1 MPIDDRTKGVML
13 KALDNNLGYKRGEKV
28 VIIAQ
33 RWGES
38 LPKESKS
45 TLDRSIELCEILDG
59 VYNRNGVNVV
69 LMTYVPSAPGS
80 TINPTAELYNKM
92 EAYEIRRGVPEIVI
106 APCGYSITH
115 TDFRVAQ
122 NKKGSRFATM
132 SNSSL
137 AMFTA
142 GGPFDIAGDYA
153 KVVNE
158 TLEIAEKLRQSRY
171 VRITGLNA
179 DLSIH
184 IDQNLVHAGTG
195 LITEPGSIDNWL
207 GAEAYVV
214 PVHPDAGGESHGWFN
229 VPTGWGGRDPLKYDT
244 MFVIERARFVKVESK
259 NRIKEEQRWVDSTL
273 KPMIFGKPGYDVL
286 AELGIG
292 TNPAISD
299 EYLLQNWSIAVA
311 EKKRNSGK
319 NKRTV
324 HLAHGNSKGMGGTN
338 DVDIHQDFLVLD
350 VDEINFIK

>member
-1 MPIDDRTKGVML
+1 MSIDERTKGIML

-33 RWGES
+33 RWEDS
-38 LPKESKS
+38 LPEDSKP
-45 TLDRSIELCEILDG
+45 TLDKSVELCERLRD
-59 VYNRNGVNVV
+59 VYFRNGVNVV

-92 EAYEIRRGVPEIVI
+92 EAYEGRREVPEIVI

-122 NKKGSRFATM
+122 CKKGSRFATM

-137 AMFTA
+137 AMFSP
-142 GGPFDIAGDYA
+142 GGPFDIKGDYSS
-153 KVVNE
+153 VVQE
-158 TLEIAEKLRQSRY
+158 TLEIAERLRQSRC
-171 VRITGLNA
+171 VKVTGPNA
-179 DLSIH
+179 DLTIH
-184 IDQNLVHAGTG
+184 VDQNLVHAGTG

-214 PVHPDAGGESHGWFN
+214 PVHPDADGESHGWFK
-229 VPTGWGGRDPLKYDT
+229 VPAGWGGRDQLKYDAK
-244 MFVIERARFVKVESK
+244 FSIEKARFVNVESES
-259 NRIKEEQRWVDSTL
+259 RDRQEQDWIDRTL
-273 KPMIFGKPGYDVL
+273 RPMIFGKPGYDVL

-299 EYLLQNWSIAVA
+299 KYLLNNWSIAVA

-319 NKRTV
+319 DKRTV
-324 HLAHGNSKGMGGTN
+324 HLAHGNSKGMGGIN

-350 VDEINFIK
+350 VDNIDFCK